1 MSLNNSLVWLRERGS
16 QARDEYA
23 NRTFGSKMSSVLSPG
38 QPWDGRRADAGKKF
52 SPSLS
57 IDRGTQED
65 LSCAKMWPKALSP
78 MEKIMHDLRESSPKS
93 QVSYPG

>member
-1 MSLNNSLVWLRERGS
+1 MNIETGSWDERWPVC
-16 QARDEYA
+16 Y
-23 NRTFGSKMSSVLSPG
+23 LHG

-65 LSCAKMWPKALSP
+65 PSCAKMWPKALSP
-78 MEKIMHDLRESSPKS
+78 MEKKMDDLHKSSPKS